1 MMIDVG
7 TDNEKLLD
15 NPQCKFL
22 KLLNFF
28 MPWLVVINSL
38 RMIINMQIS
47 IDGFV
52 LRSEE
57 AIEVVLRSG

>member
-22 KLLNFF
+22 ELLNFF
-28 MPWLVVINSL
+28 MSWLVVMNSL
-38 RMIINMQIS
+38 RMIINVQIS

-52 LRSEE
+52 LRLEG
-57 AIEVVLRSG
+57 AIKVQPRSD